1 MGASVSAS
9 HVIFMV
15 AAIIAA
21 TAVGAAMIG
30 IAFTL
35 AEDISD
41 KSDSLS
47 ERMGAD
53 IKIINDPAIVPY
65 DGSNLSLYVLNTGD
79 IPLDNESWIVII
91 DGRLVPDDKVV
102 PQQSAPHFHGD
113 VVELMVEYSMTA
125 GDHTVMVRHGDRA
138 DDSMRFR
145 L

>member
-30 IAFTL
+30 IAFNL
-35 AEDISD
+35 AEDLSD
-41 KSDSLS
+41 NSDSLS
-47 ERMGAD
+47 ERMGSD
-53 IKIINDPAIVPY
+53 IKIVNDPAIVPY
-65 DGSNLSLYVLNTGD
+65 SGGNLSLYVLNTGD
-79 IPLDNESWIVII
+79 IPLDNESWIVVI
-91 DGRLVPDDKVV
+91 DGRLVPDENVV
-102 PQQSAPHFHGD
+102 PQQAAPFFHGD
-113 VVELMVEYSMTA
+113 IVELRVQYSLTA

>member
-35 AEDISD
+35 AEDLSD
-41 KSDSLS
+41 NSESLS
-47 ERMGAD
+47 EKMGSD
-53 IKIINDPAIVPY
+53 IKIVNDPAIVPY
-65 DGSNLSLYVLNTGD
+65 VGGNLSLYVLNTGD
-79 IPLDNESWIVII
+79 IPLDNESWIVVI
-91 DGRLVPDDKVV
+91 DGRLVPNANVV
-102 PQQSAPHFHGD
+102 PQQSAPHFHGE
-113 VVELMVEYSMTA
+113 VVELRVEYSLTA
-125 GDHTVMVRHGDRA
+125 GDHTVMVRHGDKA
-138 DDSMRFR
+138 FDSMRFR

>member
-35 AEDISD
+35 ADDLSDNSD
-41 KSDSLS
+41 KLSDK
-47 ERMGAD
+47 MGSD
-53 IKIINDPAIVPY
+53 IKIINDPARVPY
-65 DGSNLSLYVLNTGD
+65 TNSNLSIYVLNTGD
-79 IPLDNESWIVII
+79 IPLDNKSWIVVIN
-91 DGRLVPDDKVV
+91 GYLVADENVV
-102 PQQSAPHFHGD
+102 PQQPAPHFHGD
-113 VVELMVEYSMTA
+113 WVELKVEYFLGS
-125 GDHTVMVRHGDRA
+125 GDHTVMVRHGDKA
-138 DDSMRFR
+138 DDTMRFR